1 LHSSNG
7 RKFHTSI
14 IVSGE
19 GEDMFEG
26 KGKPL
31 SESGLAQA
39 AQTLGVE
46 LPALWAV
53 MTVETKG
60 CGFLPDRRP
69 LIVFER
75 HWFRKLTGGKFDAA
89 VPDLSN
95 PVAGG
100 YGASGANQ
108 HQRLERAIKLERKAA
123 LESTSWGLGQLMG
136 FNAKAVGFPDVEA
149 MVQVM
154 CDAEDAQFQGM
165 VGFVQS
171 KGLSK
176 FLRSADWSS
185 FAKFYNGPEF
195 QKNQY
200 DTKLARAHARLKVG
214 PLPDLRVRAAQM
226 YLSFLGYDPGG
237 VDGWFGDKSQRAL
250 MKFQSGKGMPSNGA
264 LDDATLAALETAV
277 AG

>member
-1 LHSSNG
+1 
-7 RKFHTSI
+7 
-14 IVSGE
+14 
-19 GEDMFEG
+19 MFEG
-26 KGKPL
+26 KGRPL

-46 LPALWAV
+46 RPVLWAV

-69 LIVFER
+69 LILFER

-95 PVAGG
+95 PAAGG
-100 YGASGANQ
+100 YGAAGANQ

-123 LESTSWGLGQLMG
+123 LESTSWGLGQVMG
-136 FNAKAVGFPDVEA
+136 FNAKAVEFADVEA
-149 MVQVM
+149 MVKAM
-154 CDAEDAQFQGM
+154 CDSEDAQFQAM

-171 KGLSK
+171 NGLSK
-176 FLRSADWSS
+176 FLRSGDWSS

-226 YLSFLGYDPGG
+226 HLSFLGYDTGG
-237 VDGWFGDKSQRAL
+237 VDGWFGEKSHRAVI
-250 MKFQSGKGMPSNGA
+250 KFQSSKGMASNGA
-264 LDDATLAALETAV
+264 LDDATLAALETAAV
-277 AG
+277 G